1 MKTIISVF
9 AFCAFT
15 YSFSQIEVI
24 DEFYENGA
32 KYVKEKGV
40 DEEGFFIE
48 RTLIDG
54 AISFEIKSKTE
65 SPDESTK
72 ITTVITNGVERVYY
86 EKNGVEVGV
95 YMDIEKN
102 YGKYYKFNVSIVNN
116 TPDRI
121 DFVPDFSSLRTEV
134 RGRKITNQG
143 RLRLLSYDNY
153 MKIVQGRQLGNAIL
167 AGVGTGLANISA
179 GYTTV
184 SSNTTYKS
192 SYGSGYISSSTT
204 FYSPTLA
211 RLEREQNMEMLA
223 NYADAESGRLNLIEL
238 GYLRANTLREGE
250 MLESYVYMP
259 YDKNVELV
267 KLLLKVGGQDYEFI
281 FNTEGLK

>member
-1 MKTIISVF
+1 MKIIISVI
-9 AFCAFT
+9 AFLTFT

-24 DEFYENGA
+24 DEFYENGS

-40 DEEGFFIE
+40 DEEGYFVE
-48 RTLIDG
+48 RTLING

-72 ITTVITNGVERVYY
+72 ITSVITNGFERIYY
-86 EKNGVEVGV
+86 EKGGVEVGAFIDV
-95 YMDIEKN
+95 EKN

-116 TPDRI
+116 TPERI

-153 MKIVQGRQLGNAIL
+153 MKIVEGRQMGNAIL
-167 AGVGTGLANISA
+167 MGVATGLSNVTA

-223 NYADAESGRLNLIEL
+223 NYADVESGRLNLIDL
-238 GYLRANTLREGE
+238 GYLRANTLRSGE

-259 YDKNVELV
+259 FDKNVELI
-267 KLLLKVGGQDYEFI
+267 KLLLKVGEQDYEFI
-281 FNTEGLK
+281 FNTEGIK

>member
-65 SPDESTK
+65 SPDDSTK

-95 YMDIEKN
+95 YMDIERN

-153 MKIVQGRQLGNAIL
+153 MKIVEGRQLGNAIL

>member
-1 MKTIISVF
+1 MKTLIPFFSLL
-9 AFCAFT
+9 AFT

-40 DEEGFFIE
+40 DEEGYFIE
-48 RTLIDG
+48 RTLING

-72 ITTVITNGVERVYY
+72 ITTVITNGVERKYY
-86 EKNGVEVGV
+86 EKGGVEVGV
-95 YMDIEKN
+95 YMDVEKN

-116 TPDRI
+116 TSERI
-121 DFVPDFSSLRTEV
+121 DFVPDFNSLRTEV

-153 MKIVQGRQLGNAIL
+153 MKIVEGRQLGNAIL
-167 AGVGTGLANISA
+167 MGVSTGLSNITA

-192 SYGSGYISSSTT
+192 TYGSGYISSSTT

-211 RLEREQNMEMLA
+211 RLEREENMEMLA
-223 NYADAESGRLNLIEL
+223 NYADIESGRLNLIDL

-259 YDKNVELV
+259 FDKNVELV

-281 FNTEGLK
+281 FNTEGIK